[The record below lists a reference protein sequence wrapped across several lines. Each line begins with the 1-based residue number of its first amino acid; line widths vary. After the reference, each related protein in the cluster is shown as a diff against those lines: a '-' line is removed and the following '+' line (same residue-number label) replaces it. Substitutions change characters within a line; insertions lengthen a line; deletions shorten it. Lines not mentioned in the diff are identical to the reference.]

1 MAEVSAVTDDTFE
14 ALVVRANKP
23 VLVDYWAGWCAP
35 CRQIAP
41 IIDELAGQFG
51 DRMGFYKLDTN
62 TNPRVPTEQGVLGL
76 PTIQIFS
83 GGEVVKSF
91 TGGKTK
97 AALIRAIEEFI

>member
-1 MAEVSAVTDDTFE
+1 MAEVNAVTDDTFE
-14 ALVVRANKP
+14 SLVVKATKP
-23 VLVDYWAGWCAP
+23 VLVDYWADWCAP

-41 IIDELAGQFG
+41 IIDELAGEFG

-76 PTIQIFS
+76 PTILIFS